1 MGNDTANVELKLKAT
16 ADTAGV
22 QQMRSEFD
30 GLITDLKTSV
40 AAALSEQGAS
50 PEFIQQAVDGI
61 DALTAKLNTAGEGS
75 VEKFNAEIGKMVAE
89 MQAAAEVEGKR
100 IEQAKLRAAEQQREK
115 QDAEDAINLTRRRR
129 EEDQLAME
137 QEALAA
143 RRRIA
148 ALQEEREMAKSVAQ
162 ARQMSTEQ
170 RIERGVMG
178 KGAYDPREDVERL
191 KQVDAQTSRN
201 IAGMRGY
208 QGSVGDA
215 ALAFAYFADDAQ
227 YGLRG
232 IMNNIPQLALML
244 GLGSGLAGVISV
256 AAVAA
261 SFLWEKFGGAKEAAK
276 QTEEAKQRTEE
287 LTTAINAASEAASRM
302 FQADFDKYLAG
313 LREATEL
320 WATQKGH
327 ISEALAY
334 QNELAKAEQAAAQ
347 AKLEIER
354 QNKLAGAK
362 SDEERKQ
369 INADYDLRKA
379 DIAQSGQK
387 EAMQRAVE
395 SQQLSENS
403 LKARIG
409 DAQGSKDAAQQTA
422 RNLNAANQGIV
433 GGIGQQSDQARRE
446 RERAENGGLIK
457 AQEDEMRQRLER
469 QQQRRD
475 TPMRSKKQLDEFQAE
490 QAKIDAL
497 EKSISESYKKRDELA
512 ITKDGDR
519 EKLTTGKGVTFEGA
533 KKDANE
539 AAQQAAKARG
549 DKDADKAV
557 DHVSEAKYTAA
568 ERQLNDNADAA
579 VAASKEALEAD
590 KKIIELKLELAALEK
605 QGVVLKARQV
615 AQQAEADAAEAKR
628 VADKNAADQKADE
641 EHLKKQKE
649 EQARKLEND
658 AAEMEKG
665 GLFAGAAAK
674 RNEAAKLRLK
684 DDATPEE
691 KRKLEME
698 NAARLHDGVEKS
710 TAYRQ
715 KKEAQDIGGKAGNL
729 GTNLGEAGKDLK
741 EAAEKLKDGATEKEL
756 EAVAAEIKELAPTLK
771 QKFAGQ
777 EKLFSQILNDLKTL
791 KSQLANSRGGS
802 GS

>member
-162 ARQMSTEQ
+162 ARQMSAEQ

-302 FQADFDKYLAG
+302 FQADFDKYLSG

-387 EAMQRAVE
+387 EAMERAVE
-395 SQQLSENS
+395 TQKLSENS

-409 DAQGSKDAAQQTA
+409 DAEGAKGSAQKSAA
-422 RNLNAANQGIV
+422 NLNADNQGIV
-433 GGIGQQSDQARRE
+433 GGIGQQSDQAKNRQDSI
-446 RERAENGGLIK
+446 A
-457 AQEDEMRQRLER
+457 AQ
-469 QQQRRD
+469 
-475 TPMRSKKQLDEFQAE
+475 AG
-490 QAKIDAL
+490 IDAL
-497 EKSISESYKKRDELA
+497 DSLGRDLTEKENERRNKFIKQREEADLTKEADEA
-512 ITKDGDR
+512 
-519 EKLTTGKGVTFEGA
+519 KLRTGQGLTFD
-533 KKDANE
+533 K
-539 AAQQAAKARG
+539 AKAQATENG
-549 DKDADKAV
+549 DTASV
-557 DHVSEAKYTAA
+557 AKYTEA
-568 ERQLNDNADAA
+568 ERQLKDNAEAA
-579 VAASKEALEAD
+579 AKATAEALEAD
-590 KKIIELKLELAALEK
+590 KKITELKLALAALEK
-605 QGVVLKARQV
+605 QGVLLKARQL

-628 VADKNAADQKADE
+628 AADKAAADQKADE
-641 EHLKKQKE
+641 EHLKKQRE
-649 EQARKLEND
+649 EAARKLEND

-729 GTNLGEAGKDLK
+729 GANLGEAGKDLK

-771 QKFAGQ
+771 RKFAGQ